1 MRNIYKSIF
10 FALCIVALGS
20 CEDDKD
26 PVVSAN
32 GFELRSVDSAS
43 PLVLTPQNDA
53 NSVVTLQWD
62 KSDNVGA
69 ASVSSYTVEIAQSG
83 NNFANPLALNA
94 GNPVTTDRSYV
105 LKVAELNKLV
115 NQFPDYVC
123 GQQIAVD
130 IRVKSVLGSGFYNS
144 FTQYSSNTVTLNV
157 TPYSVKLPTLIF
169 ASSAPNA
176 TSAGNLAASSVIN
189 TDYEGYIYLQ
199 PGTYKFYKPNSCGD
213 YGSPEVYGTN
223 GTALAL
229 NGSDIQIT
237 TAGHY
242 LVKADTQALSFSVRA
257 TTWNIYGTAK
267 SSFPGANTV
276 MEYEQST
283 GLWKVTANLG
293 EGYGFKFRSN
303 GTSPNILVLGAF
315 NNTVA
320 GSLFAGSS
328 LTYVPVPVVETAPN
342 FVQEVKTSENR
353 PAPRVNRS
361 FTITLDLNSPRDYKY
376 TVTAN

>member
-1 MRNIYKSIF
+1 MKHIFKSII
-10 FALCIVALGS
+10 FACCLIVLGS
-20 CEDDKD
+20 CEDDPD
-26 PVVSAN
+26 PIVSVN
-32 GFELRSVDSAS
+32 GFALTAENAPTSN
-43 PLVLTPQNDA
+43 LVLTPQNDA
-53 NSVVTLQWD
+53 NVVTTLKWD
-62 KSDNVGA
+62 RSNNGGGNT
-69 ASVSSYTVEIAQSG
+69 VSQYNVEIAPSG
-83 NNFANPLALNA
+83 TNFANAIIANSGNITPGLIYALS
-94 GNPVTTDRSYV
+94 V
-105 LKVAELNKLV
+105 KELNGIL
-115 NQFPDYVC
+115 NQMPGYEC
-123 GQQIAVD
+123 GKAMAVD
-130 IRVKSVLGSGFYNS
+130 IRIKSTLGKGYYNE
-144 FTQYSSNTVTLNV
+144 FVQYSSNIVTLNL
-157 TPYSVKLPTLIF
+157 TPYSNALPTMIL
-169 ASSAPNA
+169 ATSAPA
-176 TSAGNLAASSVIN
+176 ADAAGNLAASSVLT

-199 PGTYKFYKPNSCGD
+199 PGTYKFYKPSSCGD

-242 LVKADTQALSFSVRA
+242 LVKADTQMLTFSVRA

-267 SSFPGANTV
+267 VSFPGANTA